1 MKRELSKRESEIL
14 ETLQKKVLV
23 KKLYNKP
30 ILIKRNINLSELAK
44 EMGVSRSYIHQSIRA
59 IKGKGYNLPEKN
71 KIIIQQEI
79 K

>member
-1 MKRELSKRESEIL
+1 MKKELSKRESEIL

-23 KKLYNKP
+23 KKLHNKP

-44 EMGVSRSYIHQSIRA
+44 EMGVSRSYIYLAIKN
-59 IKGKGYNLPEKN
+59 IKGKGYDLPRTN